1 MPRAAFCVSSKKEGG
16 THHSKRDQKSLHR
29 HRNAD
34 RQRNR
39 PAGAALPPRLS
50 SQARGALPY
59 YRGDGQPAD
68 QGPAYLVPVFPEYR
82 RGCHHLSPAVLRKI
96 LGKARDAPVPQP
108 KPVSQKQ
115 ALSLPPRNADDRR
128 VFAYLR
134 KRGIAVQAIRQFLNA
149 GLLYEDAVH
158 HNCVFGRRDGIRD
171 RRKVWRDCAAPMIW
185 ALDPES

>member
-34 RQRNR
+34 CQRNR

-68 QGPAYLVPVFPEYR
+68 QGSVHLVPVFPEYR
-82 RGCHHLSPAVLRKI
+82 RGCHHLPPAVLRKI
-96 LGKARDAPVPQP
+96 LFGSGGVPADLPRESQRHTRP
-108 KPVSQKQ
+108 AMRMTEGSSPISVSGI
-115 ALSLPPRNADDRR
+115 SLPR
-128 VFAYLR
+128 
-134 KRGIAVQAIRQFLNA
+134 
-149 GLLYEDAVH
+149 
-158 HNCVFGRRDGIRD
+158 
-171 RRKVWRDCAAPMIW
+171 
-185 ALDPES
+185 